1 MLLVLS
7 GLKAIPDYLYEAALI
22 DRASPWRQFW
32 KITLPQV
39 APLLLLAIIFRT
51 IEALKA
57 FDLIMGLT
65 GGGPGN
71 QTEMVSVGL
80 YRMVFQGQPRT
91 GMASALAYIMLI
103 VIIGITNVYIWYL
116 NKMKEA

>member
-1 MLLVLS
+1 
-7 GLKAIPDYLYEAALI
+7 
-22 DRASPWRQFW
+22 
-32 KITLPQV
+32 
-39 APLLLLAIIFRT
+39 
-51 IEALKA
+51 
-57 FDLIMGLT
+57 
-65 GGGPGN
+65 
-71 QTEMVSVGL
+71 MVSVGL